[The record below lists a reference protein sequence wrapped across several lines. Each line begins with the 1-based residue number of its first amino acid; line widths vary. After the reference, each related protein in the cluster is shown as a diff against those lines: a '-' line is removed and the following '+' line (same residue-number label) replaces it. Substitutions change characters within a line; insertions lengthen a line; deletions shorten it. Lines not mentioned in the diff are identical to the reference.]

1 MQDALEDLKKGW
13 VGIVVDDEH
22 RENEGDLIYASE
34 CITPELVNFILKEA
48 RCLMFIAL
56 TKERCTELKLTLMVS
71 ENTALYK
78 TAFTVSVDLLG
89 FGCTSGVSAFEV
101 SLSKRELYTFIAK
114 KNTGPRNKKTVV
126 A

>member
-1 MQDALEDLKKGW
+1 VHYTRISQFYLEGSTLPDVHCFNERAVHGTQTNLN
-13 VGIVVDDEH
+13 GIRKH
-22 RENEGDLIYASE
+22 
-34 CITPELVNFILKEA
+34 
-48 RCLMFIAL
+48 
-56 TKERCTELKLTLMVS
+56 
-71 ENTALYK
+71 ALYK